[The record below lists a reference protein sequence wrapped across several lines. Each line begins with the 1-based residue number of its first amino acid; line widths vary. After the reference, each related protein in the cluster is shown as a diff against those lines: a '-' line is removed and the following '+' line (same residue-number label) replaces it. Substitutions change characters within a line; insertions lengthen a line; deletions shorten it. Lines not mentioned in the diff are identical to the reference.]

1 MCLFQFWAVNVEN
14 QYLVLATSEN
24 RIRNVQ
30 RLLGADLPIPAKVKA
45 VDTGKAFGE
54 ALQGQEAVGR
64 LLDMQ

>member
-1 MCLFQFWAVNVEN
+1 MLSSGYTPTVAQNLLHPLELTCKPKLGKPLYAVP
-14 QYLVLATSEN
+14 
-24 RIRNVQ
+24 
-30 RLLGADLPIPAKVKA
+30 GLPIPAKVKA